1 MAKPNDSAEVGP
13 DEPWLVLTQALAD
26 LESQAL
32 TRAREL
38 MAMETKTLKDRIAAI
53 EAALKTDRSAA
64 KPHDTAKTLSAKP
77 AVPVQQRRPADGPV
91 ETPVRPHKKAMPSLP
106 VRLSIASLEK
116 YLAGLGFQIVDN
128 RKAGGSVWVFHGE
141 KEFGLVAE
149 HLKQH
154 GIGVQRY
161 PHGRRRRTGDQYEID
176 PYKVLPDR

>member
-1 MAKPNDSAEVGP
+1 MAKPSDPAKVGP

-38 MAMETKTLKDRIAAI
+38 MATETKTLKDRIAAI
-53 EAALKTDRSAA
+53 ESALKKDRSAA
-64 KPHDTAKTLSAKP
+64 TPHDTAKSLPAKP
-77 AVPVQQRRPADGPV
+77 AAPVQQSGPV

-149 HLKQH
+149 HLKHH